1 MCDERNIKV
10 TGCSENVIEPATLD
24 SISSNPK
31 VVKVEG
37 FATEMKFLI
46 ENKLQNLDFRE
57 TEKKTESDI
66 ALPNPMT
73 EQRKKP

>member
-1 MCDERNIKV
+1 MWWKKA
-10 TGCSENVIEPATLD
+10 TGSSENVIEPATLA
-24 SISSNPK
+24 SISSNRK

-73 EQRKKP
+73 ELRKKP